1 MVKPQVYRTQWWM
14 AHYGGKTPKR
24 HYGYANSPSIQSL
37 DKGRLVGWKKR
48 DKSLK
53 VETAVQYRDR
63 SGRLRYKG
71 TKHLKK
77 TEPPDFKLVLV
88 VPYYTILIFI
98 FPFSGFNIYTDHIP
112 VDLKI
117 YNLVQGYSFKVEA
130 TRYIYTF
137 QGFWGQDNLVGP
149 FDHSQSKW

>member
-48 DKSLK
+48 DKALK
-53 VETAVQYRDR
+53 VETAVQYKDR

-71 TKHLKK
+71 TKQLKK
-77 TEPPDFKLVLV
+77 TEPPDFNLVLV
-88 VPYYTILIFI
+88 VPYI
-98 FPFSGFNIYTDHIP
+98 
-112 VDLKI
+112 
-117 YNLVQGYSFKVEA
+117 
-130 TRYIYTF
+130 
-137 QGFWGQDNLVGP
+137 
-149 FDHSQSKW
+149 SQII

>member
-53 VETAVQYRDR
+53 VETAVQYRDG

-77 TEPPDFKLVLV
+77 TEPPDFNLLGLGCAIYMQMIWCVFSLSVFKLHTHP
-88 VPYYTILIFI
+88 VPIDL
-98 FPFSGFNIYTDHIP
+98 NIYI
-112 VDLKI
+112 
-117 YNLVQGYSFKVEA
+117 
-130 TRYIYTF
+130 
-137 QGFWGQDNLVGP
+137 
-149 FDHSQSKW
+149 QSCAGL